1 MVNWYYI
8 IFSIVWTVLH
18 THTYECI
25 NVLKLIL
32 FDGGY
37 GLNKTGALILLYE
50 IKSNK
55 YINIIKK

>member
-1 MVNWYYI
+1 MDCI
-8 IFSIVWTVLH
+8 THTH